1 MAHAKLKRE
10 IGLLGVYAIAT
21 GSTLSAGFFLLPGLA
36 ANQAG
41 AAIVLAYI
49 VAAVPLV
56 PAMFSIVELATA
68 MPRAG
73 GVYYFL
79 DRSLGPWMGTL
90 GGIGTWL
97 ALILKVAFSL
107 VGMGAYI
114 ALYLPE
120 LPIVPVA
127 IVIAIALGALNL
139 LGSEKSGGFQT
150 ALVLGLL
157 VILSGFVG
165 TGLPKVEMARLTAMF
180 EVDTDSVLSTA
191 GLVYISY
198 VGVTKV
204 ASLSEEVKHPERNL
218 PLGVILSFITV
229 VVLYALGIGVMVGVL
244 PLEQLRGD
252 LTPAASVARVALGDW
267 GVGIVS
273 VAALLA
279 FTSVANAGMLSA
291 SRYPLAMSRDRMMPR
306 FFRQLNAKASPVYGV
321 LATMGAIVL
330 ILVFLDPTKIA
341 KLASAFQLL
350 MFALVCLAVIVM
362 RESGLAS
369 YDSGYRSPL
378 YPWMQ
383 LFGLVA
389 SCALIVEMGGLP
401 SLFSAGLIALGSLWY
416 FKFARDKVKRDG
428 AIYHMFERWGRRRD
442 RGLDVELRS
451 ILKEKGLRDE
461 DPFDEI
467 VARSLVIDLDGPAEF
482 EEVVRQVSKWLSGRV
497 PHTADEIETQ
507 LLARTHIGSTPVT
520 HGVGLPH
527 LRIDGIEHC
536 EMVLVRSLPGIHI
549 QFTDP
554 LTGHEVEA
562 RLTAIFFLFS
572 PEGDPSRHLRILAQ
586 IARRADD
593 ENFLN
598 EWQAAADEFELKE
611 IVLPR
616 DLDTFIGFLKATNE
630 FELKE
635 TLLRDED
642 FLLLTLHPNRATAA
656 LIGRALRETNF
667 PKGCLVAMLRRE
679 GRVVVPRGDTVLR
692 AGDRLTILG
701 NEKGLRALETRFGN
715 RGNQP

>member
-1 MAHAKLKRE
+1 MTQKTPKAKLKRE

-21 GSTLSAGFFLLPGLA
+21 GTTLSAGFFLLPGLA
-36 ANQAG
+36 AEQAG

-56 PAMFSIVELATA
+56 PAMFSIIELATA

-97 ALILKVAFSL
+97 ALVLKVAFAL

-114 ALYLPE
+114 ALYVPE
-120 LPIVPVA
+120 LPVTPVA
-127 IVIAIALGALNL
+127 VAIAVALGVLNL
-139 LGSEKSGGFQT
+139 LGTEKSGGFQM

-157 VILSGFVG
+157 MILGVFIGGGV
-165 TGLPKVEMARLTAMF
+165 PKIQMVQLTAMF
-180 EVDTDSVLSTA
+180 EVDTQTILSTA

-198 VGVTKV
+198 VGVTTV

-218 PLGVILSFITV
+218 PLGVIFSLITA
-229 VVLYALGIGVMVGVL
+229 VLIYALGISVMVGVL
-244 PLEQLRGD
+244 PLSQLVGD
-252 LTPAASVARVALGDW
+252 LTPAASAAKVVLGDW
-267 GVGIVS
+267 GAMIIS

-291 SRYPLAMSRDRMMPR
+291 SRYPLAMSRDHMMPR
-306 FFRQLNAKASPVYGV
+306 FFRHLNAKGAPVHGV
-321 LATMGAIVL
+321 LVTMGVIVL
-330 ILVFLDPTKIA
+330 ILIFLDPTKIA

-369 YDSGYRSPL
+369 YDSGYHSPL

-383 LFGLVA
+383 LFGMVS
-389 SCALIVEMGGLP
+389 SCVLIIQMGWLS
-401 SLFSAGLIALGSLWY
+401 SLFSAALILLGTIWY
-416 FKFARDKVKRDG
+416 FKFARDKINRDG
-428 AIYHMFERWGRRRD
+428 AIYHMFERWGQKRD
-442 RGLDVELRS
+442 TGLDAELRG
-451 ILKEKGLRDE
+451 ILKEKGLRDK

-467 VARSLVIDLDGPAEF
+467 AARSLVIDLDRPAEF
-482 EEVVRQVSKWLSGRV
+482 EAVVRQVSKWLSGRV
-497 PHTADEIETQ
+497 PHTVDEIEKQ
-507 LLARTHIGSTPVT
+507 LLDRTHIGSTPVT

-554 LTGHEVEA
+554 LTGHEVETQ
-562 RLTAIFFLFS
+562 LTAIFFLFS
-572 PEGDPSRHLRILAQ
+572 PEHDPSQHLRILAQ

-593 ENFLN
+593 ESFLR
-598 EWQAAADEFELKE
+598 EWHSASDEAELKE
-611 IVLPR
+611 
-616 DLDTFIGFLKATNE
+616 A
-630 FELKE
+630 
-635 TLLRDED
+635 LLRDEA
-642 FLLLTLHPNRATAA
+642 FLLLTLRRDRATAD
-656 LIGRALRETNF
+656 LIGRALRETDF
-667 PKGCLVAMLRRE
+667 PESCLVAMLRR
-679 GRVVVPRGDTVLR
+679 GGHMVIPRGDTVLQEN
-692 AGDRLTILG
+692 DRLTILG
-701 NEKGLRALETRFGN
+701 NSEGLRSLETRFDG
-715 RGNQP
+715 R

>member
-127 IVIAIALGALNL
+127 IAIAIALGALNL
-139 LGSEKSGGFQT
+139 LGAEKSGGFQT

-180 EVDTDSVLSTA
+180 EVDADSVLSTA

-252 LTPAASVARVALGDW
+252 LTPAASVARVAAGDW

-291 SRYPLAMSRDRMMPR
+291 SRYPLAMSRDRMMPG
-306 FFRQLNAKASPVYGV
+306 FFRQLNAKASPVYSV

-527 LRIDGIEHC
+527 LRIDGIEDC

-593 ENFLN
+593 ENFLT

-616 DLDTFIGFLKATNE
+616 DLDTFIRFLKATNE

>member
-1 MAHAKLKRE
+1 MTKAKLKRE

-21 GSTLSAGFFLLPGLA
+21 GTTLSAGFFLLPGLA
-36 ANQAG
+36 AEQAG

-49 VAAVPLV
+49 VAATPLV
-56 PAMFSIVELATA
+56 PAMFSIIELATA

-97 ALILKVAFSL
+97 ALVLKVSFAL

-114 ALYLPE
+114 ALYIPE
-120 LPIVPVA
+120 LPMTPVA
-127 IVIAIALGALNL
+127 VAIAVGLGILNL
-139 LGSEKSGGFQT
+139 LGAQKSGGFQM

-157 VILSGFVG
+157 MILGVFIGGGV
-165 TGLPKVEMARLTAMF
+165 PNIEQARLTAIF
-180 EVDTDSVLSTA
+180 EADVQTILSTA

-198 VGVTKV
+198 VGVTTV

-218 PLGVILSFITV
+218 PLGLIFSLITA
-229 VVLYALGIGVMVGVL
+229 VLVYALGTGVMVGVL
-244 PLEQLRGD
+244 PLEQLVGD
-252 LTPAASVARVALGDW
+252 LTPAASAAKAVFGDW
-267 GVGIVS
+267 GAIIIS
-273 VAALLA
+273 LAALLA

-291 SRYPLAMSRDRMMPR
+291 SRFPLAMSRDHMMPR
-306 FFRQLNAKASPVYGV
+306 LFQHLNTRGAPVQGV
-321 LATMGAIVL
+321 LVTMGVIVL
-330 ILVFLDPTKIA
+330 ILIFLDPTKIA

-369 YDSGYRSPL
+369 YDSGYHSPL

-383 LFGLVA
+383 LFGMLA
-389 SCALIVEMGGLP
+389 SCTLIVQMGWLP
-401 SLFSAGLIALGSLWY
+401 SLFSVALILIGTIWY
-416 FKFARDKVKRDG
+416 FKFARDKVNRDG
-428 AIYHMFERWGRRRD
+428 AIYHMFERWGQRRHT
-442 RGLDVELRS
+442 GLDVELRS

-461 DPFDEI
+461 DPFEEI
-467 VARSLVIDLDGPAEF
+467 AARSLVIDLDRPAKF
-482 EEVVRQVSKWLSGRV
+482 EDIVRQVSKWLSGRV
-497 PHTADEIETQ
+497 PYTVDEIEKQ
-507 LLARTHIGSTPVT
+507 LLDRTHIGSTPVT

-562 RLTAIFFLFS
+562 QLTALFFLFS
-572 PEGDPSRHLRILAQ
+572 PEHDPSQHLRILAQ

-593 ENFLN
+593 ENFLR
-598 EWQAAADEFELKE
+598 EWHSASDEVELKE
-611 IVLPR
+611 V
-616 DLDTFIGFLKATNE
+616 
-630 FELKE
+630 
-635 TLLRDED
+635 LLRDEA
-642 FLLLTLHPNRATAA
+642 FLLLTLRHNHATTD
-656 LIGRALRETNF
+656 LIGRALIETDF
-667 PKGCLVAMLRRE
+667 PEGCLVAMLRRG
-679 GRVVVPRGDTVLR
+679 GRMVIPRGNTVLQEN
-692 AGDRLTILG
+692 DRLTILG
-701 NEKGLRALETRFGN
+701 NNEGLRNLEARY
-715 RGNQP
+715 RRIDE

>member
-1 MAHAKLKRE
+1 MTKAKLKRE

-21 GSTLSAGFFLLPGLA
+21 GTTLSAGFFLLPGLA
-36 ANQAG
+36 AEQAG

-49 VAAVPLV
+49 VAATPLV
-56 PAMFSIVELATA
+56 PAMFSIIELATA

-97 ALILKVAFSL
+97 ALVLKVSFAL

-114 ALYLPE
+114 ALYVPE
-120 LPIVPVA
+120 LPMTPVA
-127 IVIAIALGALNL
+127 VAIAVGLGILNL
-139 LGSEKSGGFQT
+139 LGAQKSGGFQM

-157 VILSGFVG
+157 MILGIFIGGGV
-165 TGLPKVEMARLTAMF
+165 PNIEQARLTAIF
-180 EVDTDSVLSTA
+180 EADVQTILSTA

-198 VGVTKV
+198 VGVTTV

-218 PLGVILSFITV
+218 PLGLIFSLITA
-229 VVLYALGIGVMVGVL
+229 VLVYALGTSVMVGVL
-244 PLEQLRGD
+244 PLEQLVGD
-252 LTPAASVARVALGDW
+252 LTPAASAAKAVFGDW
-267 GVGIVS
+267 GAMIIS
-273 VAALLA
+273 LAALLA

-291 SRYPLAMSRDRMMPR
+291 SRFPLAMSRDHMMPR
-306 FFRQLNAKASPVYGV
+306 LFQHLNARGAPVQGV
-321 LATMGAIVL
+321 LATMGVIVL
-330 ILVFLDPTKIA
+330 ILLFLDPTKIA

-369 YDSGYRSPL
+369 YDSGYHSPL

-383 LFGLVA
+383 LFGMLA
-389 SCALIVEMGGLP
+389 SCTLIVQMGWLP
-401 SLFSAGLIALGSLWY
+401 SLFSVALILLGTIWY
-416 FKFARDKVKRDG
+416 FKFARDKVTRDG
-428 AIYHMFERWGRRRD
+428 AIYHMFERWGQRRHT
-442 RGLDVELRS
+442 GLDIELRS

-461 DPFDEI
+461 DPFEEI
-467 VARSLVIDLDGPAEF
+467 AARSLVIDLDRPAEF
-482 EEVVRQVSKWLSGRV
+482 EDIVRRVSKWLSDRV
-497 PHTADEIETQ
+497 PHTVDEIEKQ
-507 LLARTHIGSTPVT
+507 LLDRTHIGSTPVT

-562 RLTAIFFLFS
+562 QLTALFFLFS
-572 PEGDPSRHLRILAQ
+572 PEHDPSQHLRILAQ

-593 ENFLN
+593 ENFLR
-598 EWQAAADEFELKE
+598 EWHSASDEVELKE
-611 IVLPR
+611 V
-616 DLDTFIGFLKATNE
+616 
-630 FELKE
+630 
-635 TLLRDED
+635 LLRDEA
-642 FLLLTLHPNRATAA
+642 FLLLTLRHNHATTD
-656 LIGRALRETNF
+656 LIGRALIETDF
-667 PKGCLVAMLRRE
+667 PEGCLVAMLRRG
-679 GRVVVPRGDTVLR
+679 GRMVIPRGNTVLR
-692 AGDRLTILG
+692 ENDRLTILG
-701 NEKGLRALETRFGN
+701 NSKGLRNLKARFGG
-715 RGNQP
+715 R